1 MRIFL
6 RVFSM
11 LFDVKKTR
19 LFCADFAPK
28 KCVVYYTV
36 FRLVFT
42 CKNERFFALRFC
54 TFFNGFIT
62 RENPCRIRIFARFCY
77 HKIAPLFSAI
87 FARKRTLEK
96 RAQKTRVF
104 TREYTENIRAFY
116 GLIFDEKITAEI
128 HRKKTCLFYIVF
140 CRFFE

>member
-11 LFDVKKTR
+11 FFDVKKQG
-19 LFCADFAPK
+19 
-28 KCVVYYTV
+28 
-36 FRLVFT
+36 
-42 CKNERFFALRFC
+42 FFARILRRKNALYIIL
-54 TFFNGFIT
+54 FFGLFLRAKTKGFS
-62 RENPCRIRIFARFCY
+62 PCASARFCY

-104 TREYTENIRAFY
+104 TREYTENMRAFY

-128 HRKKTCLFYIVF
+128 HRKKRVFFYIVF
-140 CRFFE
+140 CRFF

>member
-1 MRIFL
+1 
-6 RVFSM
+6 
-11 LFDVKKTR
+11 
-19 LFCADFAPK
+19 
-28 KCVVYYTV
+28 
-36 FRLVFT
+36 
-42 CKNERFFALRFC
+42 LRFC

-62 RENPCRIRIFARFCY
+62 RENPCGIRIFARFCY

-96 RAQKTRVF
+96 HTQKTRVF

-128 HRKKTCLFYIVF
+128 HRKKRVFFILFF
-140 CRFFE
+140 ADFFE